1 MRKTITFALIFAVA
15 GLVYAAND
23 VWKTKPYEQWDQND
37 LKEVLTN
44 SPWVKRITVTASWA
58 KGGMAAPGVGAPGV
72 GQNTQPQQNQQ
83 TQQTQSQQQR
93 PGSMGGSSGG
103 GGGYGGAQA
112 SPDQDAPS
120 MPGEQEAGFFVRWSS
135 ALTERE
141 ALARSAQLNG
151 QYSQAQIQQYIN
163 QTPSTYDVVVYG
175 QDMTPFTSETEETL
189 KSEVYLEVKP
199 SKEKVNP
206 SAVKITKG
214 NDGKVQTVLFS
225 FPKQGPNGQALI
237 TGNDKQ
243 AQFDCKTKQ
252 MHLDTQFDLRKM
264 VGKDGQEL

>member
-1 MRKTITFALIFAVA
+1 MRKTITLGLIFLMA

-23 VWKTKPYEQWDQND
+23 SWKTKPYQQWDQND
-37 LKEVLTN
+37 LKEILTD
-44 SPWVKRITVTASWA
+44 SPWVKRTTVMASWA
-58 KGGMAAPGVGAPGV
+58 KGGMAPANG
-72 GQNTQPQQNQQ
+72 GQYPQGQQNQQ
-83 TQQTQSQQQR
+83 NRQTQGQQP
-93 PGSMGGSSGG
+93 PGSMGGT
-103 GGGYGGAQA
+103 GGGYGGGNTGTPAQA
-112 SPDQDAPS
+112 AP
-120 MPGEQEAGFFVRWSS
+120 PTAGDQEAEFFVRWSS

-141 ALARSAQLNG
+141 ALARSAQLSG
-151 QYSQAQIQQYIN
+151 QYSETQLQQYVN

-175 QDMTPFTSETEETL
+175 EDMTPFTTETEESL

-206 SAVKITKG
+206 SVIKITKG
-214 NDGKVQTVLFS
+214 NDGRVQTLLFS
-225 FPKQGPNGQALI
+225 FPKQGPNGQPLI

>member
-1 MRKTITFALIFAVA
+1 MRKTITLALIFAVA

-23 VWKTKPYEQWDQND
+23 VWKTKPYQQWDQND
-37 LKEVLTN
+37 LKEILTN
-44 SPWVKRITVTASWA
+44 SPWVKRTTVMASWG
-58 KGGMAAPGVGAPGV
+58 KGGAAPADG
-72 GQNTQPQQNQQ
+72 GQYPQGQQNQQ
-83 TQQTQSQQQR
+83 NQQQTQTQQR
-93 PGSMGGSSGG
+93 PGSMGGGAGS
-103 GGGYGGAQA
+103 GGGYGGGNPATPEQN
-112 SPDQDAPS
+112 APS
-120 MPGEQEAGFFVRWSS
+120 MPQGQEADFFVRWSS

-151 QYSQAQIQQYIN
+151 QYSEAQIQQYVN
-163 QTPSTYDVVVYG
+163 QTPSTYDVAVYG
-175 QDMTPFTSETEETL
+175 PDMTPFASETEETL

-206 SAVKITKG
+206 SAVKINKG

-237 TGNDKQ
+237 SENDKQ
-243 AQFDCKTKQ
+243 AHFDCKTKQ